1 MRTALRA
8 GVFLFGLSAGAATAA
23 TQTGIS
29 DGGTPSLQ
37 EPVMNAAL
45 AAGGG
50 SSAAGMLLP
59 VAARPQHDEV
69 AVLRTAE
76 RVRQDRVARE
86 KSAKEKSAKE
96 EAARKQAEEAASKK
110 VYPPVTGVITSNFGP
125 RWGSTHYG
133 LDIANKIGTPIRTP
147 MRGIVIDAGP
157 ASGFGLWVR
166 IRHDDGTITVYGHIN
181 DYGVRAGQRV
191 EAGQVIA
198 EVGNKGI
205 STGPHLHFEVW
216 EPGGRK
222 ADPLQWLKERGA
234 DVGDER

>member
-1 MRTALRA
+1 
-8 GVFLFGLSAGAATAA
+8 
-23 TQTGIS
+23 
-29 DGGTPSLQ
+29 
-37 EPVMNAAL
+37 
-45 AAGGG
+45 
-50 SSAAGMLLP
+50 MLLP
-59 VAARPQHDEV
+59 VVARPQRDEV
-69 AVLRTAE
+69 VVLRAAE

-86 KSAKEKSAKE
+86 KSAKE
-96 EAARKQAEEAASKK
+96 EAARKQAEEAARKK

-147 MRGIVIDAGP
+147 LRGIVIDAGP

-181 DYGVRAGQRV
+181 DYGVRVGQRV

-222 ADPLQWLKERGA
+222 ADPLRWLKDRGA

>member
-1 MRTALRA
+1 MAL
-8 GVFLFGLSAGAATAA
+8 T
-23 TQTGIS
+23 T
-29 DGGTPSLQ
+29 
-37 EPVMNAAL
+37 
-45 AAGGG
+45 GGG
-50 SSAAGMLLP
+50 SSVAGMLLP
-59 VAARPQHDEV
+59 VVARPQRDEV
-69 AVLRTAE
+69 VVLRAAE

-86 KSAKEKSAKE
+86 KSAKE
-96 EAARKQAEEAASKK
+96 EAARKQAEEAARKK

-147 MRGIVIDAGP
+147 LRGTVVDAGP

-166 IRHDDGTITVYGHIN
+166 IRHDDGTVTVYGHIN
-181 DYGVRAGQRV
+181 DYGVRVGQRV

-222 ADPLQWLKERGA
+222 ADPLRWLKDRGA
-234 DVGDER
+234 DIGDER

>member
-1 MRTALRA
+1 MVFRT
-8 GVFLFGLSAGAATAA
+8 GVFLFGLSAGAAAAA
-23 TQTGIS
+23 TQTGIN
-29 DGGTPSLQ
+29 DGGVSSPR
-37 EPVMNAAL
+37 EPVRNVAL
-45 AAGGG
+45 TTGGG
-50 SSAAGMLLP
+50 SSVAGMLLP
-59 VAARPQHDEV
+59 VVARPQRDEV
-69 AVLRTAE
+69 VVLRAAE

-86 KSAKEKSAKE
+86 KSAKE
-96 EAARKQAEEAASKK
+96 EAARKQAEEAARKK

-147 MRGIVIDAGP
+147 LRGIVIDAGP

-181 DYGVRAGQRV
+181 DYGVRVGQRV

-222 ADPLQWLKERGA
+222 ADPLRWLKDRGA

>member
-1 MRTALRA
+1 MVFRT
-8 GVFLFGLSAGAATAA
+8 GVFLFGLSAGAAAAA

-29 DGGTPSLQ
+29 DGGVSSPR
-37 EPVMNAAL
+37 EPVRGVAL
-45 AAGGG
+45 TTGGG
-50 SSAAGMLLP
+50 SSVAGMLLP
-59 VAARPQHDEV
+59 VVARPQRDEV
-69 AVLRTAE
+69 VVLRAAE

-86 KSAKEKSAKE
+86 KSAKE
-96 EAARKQAEEAASKK
+96 EAARKQAEEAARKK

-147 MRGIVIDAGP
+147 LRGTVVDAGP

-166 IRHDDGTITVYGHIN
+166 IRHDDGTVTVYGHIN
-181 DYGVRAGQRV
+181 DYGVRVGQRV

-222 ADPLQWLKERGA
+222 ADPLRWLKDRGA
-234 DVGDER
+234 DIGDER